1 MILEAQNCPS
11 AGSFE
16 LLVTLDAIWS
26 ARLPRIDDGVRI
38 RDQLREVMTY
48 SHIPI
53 EFAAHRRSPR
63 SVATSSQTGCPAGE
77 LVQYLHPAS
86 PCLFTKR
93 ARRAGRPS
101 NFGANR
107 MHRASRL
114 CSSRIVVSAAQSP
127 KVERL
132 LRALRLKAF
141 PVQSRPVEHSAP
153 PCSSDFVNR
162 NEGFE
167 VQVSC
172 VILPCT

>member
-1 MILEAQNCPS
+1 MHRASRLCSSRIVISAAQSPKI
-11 AGSFE
+11 E
-16 LLVTLDAIWS
+16 RLLRAL
-26 ARLPRIDDGVRI
+26 RLKAFPT
-38 RDQLREVMTY
+38 Q
-48 SHIPI
+48 S
-53 EFAAHRRSPR
+53 R
-63 SVATSSQTGCPAGE
+63 SVEHSAPPCSSDLATEMRASRFKSH

-101 NFGANR
+101 ILAPTACTGPLDCVVR
-107 MHRASRL
+107 GLR
-114 CSSRIVVSAAQSP
+114 VSAAQSP

-132 LRALRLKAF
+132 LRALGLKAF

-153 PCSSDFVNR
+153 LFVVFGNR